1 MTSDS
6 TPAFVIEKEAL
17 KTEIETGIQAGVD
30 HLEAKTA
37 KRKDADKFHNT
48 RHLLKQYRKVAYAIQ
63 ISEADMNVR
72 MEMEHGTRLST
83 LEVNAELAGVDL
95 SGSKLEGYA
104 RTVIR
109 SKNMLQIIDNAL
121 NTVRMDP
128 DHGELMY
135 QVLYLTYFSKK
146 KPANREV
153 ILAELDRQGFPMSMV
168 TYHSYLNMAIRAID
182 RILWG
187 YTARDCMEIIKQF
200 LP

>member
-6 TPAFVIEKEAL
+6 TPAFEIEKEAL

-30 HLEAKTA
+30 HLEAKTT
-37 KRKDADKFHNT
+37 KRKDADKYHNT

-121 NTVRMDP
+121 NTVRI
-128 DHGELMY
+128 
-135 QVLYLTYFSKK
+135 QTTVS
-146 KPANREV
+146 
-153 ILAELDRQGFPMSMV
+153 
-168 TYHSYLNMAIRAID
+168 
-182 RILWG
+182 
-187 YTARDCMEIIKQF
+187 
-200 LP
+200 

>member
-6 TPAFVIEKEAL
+6 TPAFEIEKEAL

-37 KRKDADKFHNT
+37 KRKDADKYHNT

-95 SGSKLEGYA
+95 SGSKLEGLFGA
-104 RTVIR
+104 RTCSRSLITRLIR
-109 SKNMLQIIDNAL
+109 CEWIQT
-121 NTVRMDP
+121 TV
-128 DHGELMY
+128 
-135 QVLYLTYFSKK
+135 S
-146 KPANREV
+146 
-153 ILAELDRQGFPMSMV
+153 
-168 TYHSYLNMAIRAID
+168 
-182 RILWG
+182 
-187 YTARDCMEIIKQF
+187 
-200 LP
+200 

>member
-6 TPAFVIEKEAL
+6 TPAFEIEKEAL

-37 KRKDADKFHNT
+37 KRKDADKYHNT

-95 SGSKLEGYA
+95 SGSKLEGYSKTSGGMSNMGRFINLGIA
-104 RTVIR
+104 IVNTSYIIR
-109 SKNMLQIIDNAL
+109 VEMESDGRAEIYMSDGTMFRCDHFDAAQLYGTNEKKEGATSLHLQE
-121 NTVRMDP
+121 
-128 DHGELMY
+128 ELRY
-135 QVLYLTYFSKK
+135 DQSHS
-146 KPANREV
+146 
-153 ILAELDRQGFPMSMV
+153 MS
-168 TYHSYLNMAIRAID
+168 T
-182 RILWG
+182 
-187 YTARDCMEIIKQF
+187 
-200 LP
+200 

>member
-6 TPAFVIEKEAL
+6 TPAFEIEKEAL

-37 KRKDADKFHNT
+37 KRKDADKYHNT

-95 SGSKLEGYA
+95 SGSKLEGYIKLLFEA
-104 RTVIR
+104 AERYILVGVLIYTAPVAFATGASENTSNVFSAWCR
-109 SKNMLQIIDNAL
+109 MLGGQLFLLIMNAWCL
-121 NTVRMDP
+121 RLFT
-128 DHGELMY
+128 
-135 QVLYLTYFSKK
+135 
-146 KPANREV
+146 
-153 ILAELDRQGFPMSMV
+153 SMV
-168 TYHSYLNMAIRAID
+168 GS
-182 RILWG
+182 
-187 YTARDCMEIIKQF
+187 F
-200 LP
+200 LANPLSV